1 MGQTTHEAIM
11 ANDKQNLA
19 EIAVYNFK
27 EDKRVLEQA
36 KRQAHAEGTQL
47 ATILRRFLR
56 QYTGVSTEGQ

>member
-1 MGQTTHEAIM
+1 M